1 MKVRLVNDEQ
11 TSVSDKFKAQ
21 CINAVACKERAG
33 YKR

>member
-11 TSVSDKFKAQ
+11 TSVSDKCKAQ
-21 CINAVACKERAG
+21 YISAVALKGRAG